1 MFAGEREVEGVRG
14 VLVGI
19 DAVPDGI
26 AAFIPVVVDPDARFL
41 ARGGTEV
48 VVDARMPKG
57 GYAPR
62 NGRDAFVVGLGPG
75 FTAGLEVD
83 AVVETQRGPDLG
95 RVIWTG
101 TAEPDTSLPSPV
113 LGFTEKRVLR
123 APRTGTFHGRV
134 AIGAVV
140 IPGDVIGEI
149 DGEVVTT
156 PIAGLLRGVLKDGVH
171 VPAGTKIGDVDPRGP
186 GVNAALISDK
196 ARAVAAGVL
205 EAILV
210 VAKDR
215 SVRRGR
221 RAKSLPLPARVRY
234 RLIRGMIES
243 AVLVRAPRAARR
255 ARRLCRGRPVAA
267 AVDPRPTGRRP
278 RPPLET
284 EHASP
289 SGAFTFRTP
298 EGWKVETS
306 RGPRDGERLR
316 RRRAGALRLPA
327 GGARVR
333 QPPRRVHARAP
344 GASHRDIAR
353 HQVRV

>member
-1 MFAGEREVEGVRG
+1 MLSGVPAVVRGGGELASAAARLLFLAGMRVVVLEREQPLAVRRLVSFGDAVFAGEREVEGVRG

-48 VVDARMPKG
+48 VVDARMSKG

-62 NGRDAFVVGLGPG
+62 NGRNAFVVGLGPG

-186 GVNAALISDK
+186 GVNAAFISDK
-196 ARAVAAGVL
+196 ARTVAAGVL

-210 VAKDR
+210 
-215 SVRRGR
+215 SRR
-221 RAKSLPLPARVRY
+221 
-234 RLIRGMIES
+234 
-243 AVLVRAPRAARR
+243 
-255 ARRLCRGRPVAA
+255 
-267 AVDPRPTGRRP
+267 T
-278 RPPLET
+278 
-284 EHASP
+284 
-289 SGAFTFRTP
+289 
-298 EGWKVETS
+298 
-306 RGPRDGERLR
+306 LR
-316 RRRAGALRLPA
+316 
-327 GGARVR
+327 
-333 QPPRRVHARAP
+333 
-344 GASHRDIAR
+344 
-353 HQVRV
+353 